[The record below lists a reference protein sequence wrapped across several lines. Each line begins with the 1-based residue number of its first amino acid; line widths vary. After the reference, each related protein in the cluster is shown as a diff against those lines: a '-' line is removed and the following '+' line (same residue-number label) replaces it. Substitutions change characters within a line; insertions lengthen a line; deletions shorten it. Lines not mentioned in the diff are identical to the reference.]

1 MATPVPYSG
10 TLDASPQI
18 DPLSPVHV
26 DTPIAAF
33 GGAVAGAITHMGE
46 VSEGAGKELFARAY
60 AMQEMDEHTKADAAS
75 ADVFTKQT
83 QRYLELSDLPP
94 GEQKAALPQYMRD
107 LAKMRED
114 GAAGLNSP
122 YARQAYLDQTRRNE
136 SMMIWHGAV
145 LGREGFEQAT
155 TKAGMAKVSSL
166 GDQLTTLP
174 ISDGPEFNQRIAAIK
189 SSAVTLV
196 SESKAFGRFAPGT
209 PENEA
214 AASRLLSQEIK
225 KVALARSNADGIAG
239 KAFFDRMSGGDH
251 PLLLPEDAESIRGV
265 IESHE
270 LNKGAAN
277 IGRDAVRTAGPDAT
291 VKDVGARARDM
302 AAAKDPKNLDL
313 ADNAQQRAMAEME
326 QRQKAEFLANQQVRN
341 DLMMQIDGTKS
352 KDGRV
357 PLSPEEAE
365 QMSPGFNQKFN
376 TLDPVSQM
384 NLRERFRKNNE
395 IGGVENNPAGDLIFN
410 KLHTI
415 AVNRDTTSSP
425 QELNDLANADFT
437 KAPFTSLTR
446 QQMKQLIQ
454 DQHDVVHQ
462 QIQNPPMQMALH
474 LPQVTKMLKDAG
486 ILGDDGKPAD
496 PDTYNKFQTEYQQ
509 AIIQYGLGAERS
521 VKNDNELGIIAK
533 DLITREMKL
542 TNGWSFGLF
551 GKNRTVT
558 NIIDADPNPE
568 AAGSVTKAARSLF
581 RRAYNH
587 EPDLSSP
594 TDLDIANRLVLH
606 AIYNNLGKA
615 AGSAKSKV
623 EDRVAP

>member
-10 TLDASPQI
+10 TLDVTPQV

-60 AMQEMDEHTKADAAS
+60 AMQEMDEHNKADAAS

-83 QRYLELSDLPP
+83 LRYLELSDLPP
-94 GEQKAALPQYMRD
+94 GDQKAALPQYMRD

-122 YARQAYLDQTRRNE
+122 WAKQAYLDQTRRNE

-155 TKAGMAKVSSL
+155 TKAGLAKISSL
-166 GDQLTTLP
+166 GDQLATLNV
-174 ISDGPEFNQRIAAIK
+174 SAGPEFDQRIAGLK
-189 SSAVTLV
+189 SAAVTSV
-196 SESKAFGRFAPGT
+196 SESKALGRFAPGT

-225 KVALARSNADGIAG
+225 KVALARSNANGIDG
-239 KAFFDRMSGGDH
+239 KAFFERMSSGDH

-270 LNKGAAN
+270 LNKGAAD
-277 IGRDAVRTAGPDAT
+277 IAREAVRTAPPDAT
-291 VKDVGARARDM
+291 VKDVGALARAKAM
-302 AAAKDPKNLDL
+302 AKDPRNPDL
-313 ADNAQQRAMAEME
+313 ADNAEQRSMAEVE
-326 QRQKAEFLANQQVRN
+326 QHQKAVFLANQQVRN
-341 DLMMQIDGTKS
+341 ELMSQINGDKS
-352 KDGRV
+352 KDGKV

-365 QMSPGFNQKFN
+365 RMNPGFNQKFN
-376 TLDPVSQM
+376 TLDPTSQKA
-384 NLRERFRKNNE
+384 LLERFRKNND
-395 IGGVENNPAGDLIFN
+395 IGGVEHNPTGDLTYYSLMRIG
-410 KLHTI
+410 I
-415 AVNRDTTSSP
+415 NRDTTSTP
-425 QELNDLANADFT
+425 EDLKTLAEADFT
-437 KAPFTSLTR
+437 KPQYTSMTR
-446 QQMKQLIQ
+446 DQISNLIKI
-454 DQHDVVHQ
+454 QHDVVHQ

-486 ILGDDGKPAD
+486 ILGDDGKAVD
-496 PDTYNKFQTEYQQ
+496 QDTYNKFQTEYQQ

-533 DLITREMKL
+533 DLISRETKINRGWL
-542 TNGWSFGLF
+542 YNSKSITNL
-551 GKNRTVT
+551 
-558 NIIDADPNPE
+558 IDADPAPE
-568 AAGSVTKAARSLF
+568 KPDSVTRAARSLF
-581 RRAYNH
+581 RQAYNR

-594 TDLDIANRLVLH
+594 ADLDVANQLALH
-606 AIYNNLGKA
+606 AIYNNLGKS

-623 EDRVAP
+623 EDRVVP